1 MHTTKVSKKARNQRN
16 PLEGQPKPTTTTT
29 TTITSTHRED
39 ARHNSSTLDTQLV
52 ENAITRTIL
61 LETTYIQHCGLI
73 FCPYLPSIV
82 WRVACMY
89 IVHLHLLC
97 DGTKW
102 GGKMEE
108 NQLARESPTNLEIDL
123 HLFRIVSSRTAEP
136 HFLTMSL
143 RRRGRGERASE
154 KSGLGRSCRLYIPT
168 VHPSIRPPSP
178 FLRRGK
184 TRYDIFQSITEALSC
199 TTHCTG

>member
-1 MHTTKVSKKARNQRN
+1 MNSGGNEGRKEGRTDGRTDWTHGTQDAHNKS
-16 PLEGQPKPTTTTT
+16 LEEDQKPTPITTTTK
-29 TTITSTHRED
+29 ITSTHRED
-39 ARHNSSTLDTQLV
+39 AHHNSSALDTQLV

-61 LETTYIQHCGLI
+61 LETTYIQHSGLI
-73 FCPYLPSIV
+73 FCPYLPSIA

-102 GGKMEE
+102 GERLEE
-108 NQLARESPTNLEIDL
+108 NQVARESPTHLEIDL

-143 RRRGRGERASE
+143 RRGAILERASE
-154 KSGLGRSCRLYIPT
+154 KSRLGRSCRLYIPT
-168 VHPSIRPPSP
+168 VHQPFNPSDTFFHR
-178 FLRRGK
+178 
-184 TRYDIFQSITEALSC
+184 
-199 TTHCTG
+199 

>member
-29 TTITSTHRED
+29 TITSTHRED
-39 ARHNSSTLDTQLV
+39 AHHNSSTLDTQLV

-61 LETTYIQHCGLI
+61 LETTYTQHSGLI
-73 FCPYLPSIV
+73 FCPYLPSIA

-102 GGKMEE
+102 GEGKMEE
-108 NQLARESPTNLEIDL
+108 NQVARESPTNLEIDL
-123 HLFRIVSSRTAEP
+123 HLFRIVSSRTAEA
-136 HFLTMSL
+136 HFLTTTL
-143 RRRGRGERASE
+143 WGSE
-154 KSGLGRSCRLYIPT
+154 ISEWESGKSGLGRSCRLYIPT
-168 VHPSIRPPSP
+168 VHPSIHP
-178 FLRRGK
+178 RR
-184 TRYDIFQSITEALSC
+184 RSC
-199 TTHCTG
+199 DAEKLAMISFNRLQKC

>member
-1 MHTTKVSKKARNQRN
+1 MTFFLLMNSGGREGRKEGRTDGRTGHTGRRMHTTKVSKKARNQRN

-39 ARHNSSTLDTQLV
+39 AHHNSSTLDTQLV

-61 LETTYIQHCGLI
+61 LETTYTQHSGLI
-73 FCPYLPSIV
+73 FCPYLPSIA

-102 GGKMEE
+102 GEGKMEE
-108 NQLARESPTNLEIDL
+108 NQVARESPTNLEIDL
-123 HLFRIVSSRTAEP
+123 HLFSYCLISYSRST
-136 HFLTMSL
+136 LSYYNSM
-143 RRRGRGERASE
+143 
-154 KSGLGRSCRLYIPT
+154 
-168 VHPSIRPPSP
+168 
-178 FLRRGK
+178 GK
-184 TRYDIFQSITEALSC
+184 
-199 TTHCTG
+199 